1 MTGNLTASPHVPRV
15 NLPDYD
21 FTSHYF
27 PRAGYRLHYVDEG
40 SGEPL
45 VMLHGNPTWSFLY
58 RRFVRSLRESY
69 RVIVP
74 DHVGCGLS
82 DAPPECLYKYTLDSR
97 VADLE
102 ALLDHLGLTRGL
114 TLFLHDWGGLI
125 GMAHAARHPERI
137 SRLVVFNTAGFLLPP
152 QKKLHWTLRFARESR
167 LAAWLILK
175 FNAFARLAVRLG
187 CRARPMPS
195 EIRRAYTSACD
206 SLERRWVTLRFVQD
220 IPLSDR
226 DPAYAAALQAQ
237 NSFVHFSKTPVL
249 ICWGEEDFIFNQ
261 DFLSEWTRRCPQAE
275 VHRFPRAGHYVTED
289 AFEDIIPVVKR
300 FLQDTEPR
308 TQPRAREASPGA
320 Q

>member
-1 MTGNLTASPHVPRV
+1 MTPSPHSA
-15 NLPDYD
+15 NLLDYD

-27 PRAGYRLHYVDEG
+27 QQSGYRLHYLDEG

-58 RRFVRSLRESY
+58 RKFVSGLRESY

-74 DHVGCGLS
+74 DHAGCGLS
-82 DAPPECLYKYTLDSR
+82 DTPGENVYEYTLASR

-102 ALLDHLGLTRGL
+102 ALLEQVELKQRL

-125 GMAHAARHPERI
+125 GMAYAARHPERI
-137 SRLVVFNTAGFLLPP
+137 SRLVVFNTAGFLVPSGK
-152 QKKLHWTLRFARESR
+152 QLHWTLRFARDSR

-195 EIRRAYTSACD
+195 EIRRAFTSACD
-206 SLERRWVTLRFVQD
+206 SPERRRVTLRFVQD

-226 DPAYAAALQAQ
+226 DAAFATALEAQ
-237 NSFVHFSKTPVL
+237 NGLAHFHQTPVL
-249 ICWGEEDFIFNQ
+249 ICWGEKDFIFSR
-261 DFLSEWTRRCPQAE
+261 DFLSEWIRRFPRAE

-289 AFEDIIPVVKR
+289 AFEEIIPVVKR
-300 FLQDTEPR
+300 FLSGR
-308 TQPRAREASPGA
+308 G
-320 Q
+320 